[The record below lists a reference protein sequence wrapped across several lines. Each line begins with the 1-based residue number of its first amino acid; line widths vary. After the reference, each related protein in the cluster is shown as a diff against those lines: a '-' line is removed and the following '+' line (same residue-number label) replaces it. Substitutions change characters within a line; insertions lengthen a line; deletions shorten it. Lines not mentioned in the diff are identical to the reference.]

1 MNGHFATIDISSIT
15 PEIGELQAL
24 SIALDFI
31 SAKKYNWE
39 DEGMEDFI
47 KKITGNPDTTYFP
60 KGEVVIVKDFLKGG
74 KSWRLAW
81 KFIVSALIPHSSQF
95 VYVDAATGEVINIQS
110 LILDTNVLGT
120 ADTRY
125 SGSED
130 ITADSFTGGFRLR
143 EIRNGVSLQTLNMQ
157 HGVNIANAVD
167 FVDND
172 NDWTAAEY
180 QNGNDDDA
188 ALDAHWASEAVLDYW
203 RIVYNRNSIDNNGLA
218 VRNYVHYGT
227 NWNNARWDGVN
238 HIMLYGDGVT
248 NPLTSLDVC
257 AHEFGHGVCQFLI
270 PPTGLTYQG
279 ESGALNEGFSDIWGA
294 AIEAWKAPDKEQWL
308 LGEDL
313 GLPIRSLSDPNLY
326 GQPDTYGGDDW
337 VDPSSSS
344 DNGGVHTNSGVLN
357 YWFFLLTEGGTGTN
371 DNGDA
376 YTVSGIGIDDASTI
390 AYEAEQNLDASADF
404 LSVRDVSIQA
414 AADEFGPNSCEA
426 VSVTN
431 AWHAVGVGDAFDY
444 NALYP
449 LNGPYSFCA
458 TGTYSLTNVPVGATV
473 SWSVMPAGIASLTQN
488 GSSATLTKQQNGH
501 VTLTAHII
509 NGCASGDI
517 IRADIQVG
525 LNTPNYLMYAPNGY
539 CIGDFYQC
547 IAQSN
552 NGPDV
557 TYNWYING
565 SLYWYHGSKIQGTF
579 QGSYNT
585 IGLIVT
591 QTGCGTSNEYSQY
604 WDCNMAPSTIIP
616 NPAQNIITISVSYK
630 EPNMKLKDFSLATR
644 KGITGIRLVQIFS
657 ASGALSMV
665 KQFTGNLTQVQ
676 LDISNLS
683 DGIYFV
689 EISDGHYKET
699 QKLIIRH

>member
-1 MNGHFATIDISSIT
+1 M
-15 PEIGELQAL
+15 
-24 SIALDFI
+24 
-31 SAKKYNWE
+31 
-39 DEGMEDFI
+39 
-47 KKITGNPDTTYFP
+47 
-60 KGEVVIVKDFLKGG
+60 
-74 KSWRLAW
+74 
-81 KFIVSALIPHSSQF
+81 
-95 VYVDAATGEVINIQS
+95 
-110 LILDTNVLGT
+110 
-120 ADTRY
+120 
-125 SGSED
+125 
-130 ITADSFTGGFRLR
+130 
-143 EIRNGVSLQTLNMQ
+143 
-157 HGVNIANAVD
+157 
-167 FVDND
+167 
-172 NDWTAAEY
+172 
-180 QNGNDDDA
+180 
-188 ALDAHWASEAVLDYW
+188 
-203 RIVYNRNSIDNNGLA
+203 
-218 VRNYVHYGT
+218 
-227 NWNNARWDGVN
+227 
-238 HIMLYGDGVT
+238 
-248 NPLTSLDVC
+248 
-257 AHEFGHGVCQFLI
+257 
-270 PPTGLTYQG
+270 
-279 ESGALNEGFSDIWGA
+279 
-294 AIEAWKAPDKEQWL
+294 
-308 LGEDL
+308 
-313 GLPIRSLSDPNLY
+313 
-326 GQPDTYGGDDW
+326 
-337 VDPSSSS
+337 
-344 DNGGVHTNSGVLN
+344 
-357 YWFFLLTEGGTGTN
+357 
-371 DNGDA
+371 
-376 YTVSGIGIDDASTI
+376 
-390 AYEAEQNLDASADF
+390 
-404 LSVRDVSIQA
+404 
-414 AADEFGPNSCEA
+414 
-426 VSVTN
+426 SVTN

-604 WDCNMAPSTIIP
+604 WDCNMAPYTIIP